1 MNVITRNVKYA
12 CDMHDVAPFA
22 TISISIID
30 FKDAEPFGS
39 ALFLNNKYEF

>member
-22 TISISIID
+22 TISISIFD

-39 ALFLNNKYEF
+39 AFLFFNK

>member
-22 TISISIID
+22 TISISIFD

-39 ALFLNNKYEF
+39 AFFVF